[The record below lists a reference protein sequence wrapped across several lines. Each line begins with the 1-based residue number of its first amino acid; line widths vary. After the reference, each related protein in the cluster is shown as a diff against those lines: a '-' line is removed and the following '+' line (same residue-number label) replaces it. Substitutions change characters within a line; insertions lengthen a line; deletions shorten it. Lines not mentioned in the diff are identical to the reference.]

1 MCGIFFWKYFF
12 RFSIFFLE
20 ERERASHGDTLGRR
34 RTPTPAYCYLVFL
47 SILLTKKKKDGPPI
61 GENSW
66 PKRLAR
72 GRPRHPVKFFKTL
85 CIVAQSTFPIEHVNK
100 KTMTSKIIRNR
111 EQNDEKKK
119 KKEKKKFLSYIEY
132 ALALT
137 NNKNV
142 NTNKPFK
149 IE

>member
-1 MCGIFFWKYFF
+1 MKTVG
-12 RFSIFFLE
+12 
-20 ERERASHGDTLGRR
+20 
-34 RTPTPAYCYLVFL
+34 
-47 SILLTKKKKDGPPI
+47 
-61 GENSW
+61 

-111 EQNDEKKK
+111 EQNDKKK
-119 KKEKKKFLSYIEY
+119 KKKVLLLYMEY

-149 IE
+149 IEWGHNVYATGAIRQR